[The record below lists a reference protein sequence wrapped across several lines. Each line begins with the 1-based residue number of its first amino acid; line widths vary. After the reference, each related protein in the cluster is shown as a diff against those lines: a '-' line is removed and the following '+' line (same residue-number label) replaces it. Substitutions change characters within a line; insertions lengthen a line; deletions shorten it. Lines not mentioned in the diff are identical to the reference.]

1 MFNALTIDVEDYYHV
16 TAFESF
22 IAAHE
27 WDLLPSRVECNT
39 MRLLEILDYYRV
51 KATFFVLGWVAEKN
65 PSLVR
70 EIHNQGHEIACHGYA
85 HKLVYTITPERF
97 RMDVK
102 KSKSI
107 IEDSIGTRI
116 KGFRAA
122 SFSFI
127 ESSLW
132 ALDILIEEGFLY
144 DSSIFPIHHDRYG
157 IPYWQRFPHYISR
170 NGSGIYELPP
180 STIKVFKNNIPIAGG
195 AYLRFLPLSLIT
207 RGIKR
212 INTIESKPAVLY
224 VHPWEIDAEQPK
236 ISVRKITRFR
246 HYAKLDQ
253 VENKIKK
260 ILSEFE
266 FGTAVDLINKNLCS

>member
-16 TAFESF
+16 TAFESL
-22 IAAHE
+22 IKAHE
-27 WDLLPSRVECNT
+27 WDLLPSRVECNI
-39 MRLLEILDYYRV
+39 MKLLEILDSYRV
-51 KATFFVLGWVAEKN
+51 KATFFVLGWVAEKS
-65 PSLVR
+65 PSLIR

-116 KGFRAA
+116 KGFRAT

-132 ALDILIEEGFLY
+132 ALDILIEEEFLY

-170 NGSGIYELPP
+170 NGGGIYELPP
-180 STIKVFKNNIPIAGG
+180 STIRFFKNNIPIAGG
-195 AYLRFLPLSLIT
+195 AYLRFLPLGLIT
-207 RGIKR
+207 WGIKR
-212 INTIESKPAVLY
+212 INTVELKPAVLY
-224 VHPWEIDAEQPK
+224 VHPWEIDAGQPK
-236 ISVRKITRFR
+236 IKVGKITRFR

-266 FGTAVDLINKNLCS
+266 FGTVSDVIYKNFSS